1 MSEALLHEVPAGEA
15 PASEA
20 PIIYTTHADLNP
32 VERAVSQRR
41 SLRGF
46 LPRPVPMETVRR
58 ILELAGRAPSGT
70 NMQPWMCHVLTG
82 PALRRLTDGL
92 TARANDPEAVNTS
105 EFPYYPERFFEP
117 YRGRRRKVGWD
128 LYGLLGIEK
137 GDYARTK
144 AQHDRNLVFFD
155 APVGMIFK
163 VHRDLKIGSWLDYG
177 MFLQN
182 VMVLARS
189 HGLETCPQA
198 AFSHFHETIREHVA
212 IGDEYIVVCGM
223 ALGHADWSRPE
234 CALVVDREPLESYAS
249 FERE

>member
-1 MSEALLHEVPAGEA
+1 MNDA
-15 PASEA
+15 PNIDVRHSG
-20 PIIYTTHADLNP
+20 LNP
-32 VERAVSQRR
+32 VEEAVSQRR

-46 LPRPVPMETVRR
+46 LPKPVPETLVRR

-70 NMQPWMCHVLTG
+70 NMQPWLCHVLTG
-82 PALRRLTDGL
+82 PALARLTSAL
-92 TARANDPEAVNTS
+92 LAASSDPEKRNTS

-144 AQHDRNLVFFD
+144 VQHDRNLVFFD

-163 VHRDLKIGSWLDYG
+163 IHRDLRIGSWLDYG

-182 VMVLARS
+182 VMILARS

-198 AFSHFHETIREHVA
+198 AFSHFHTTIRQHVD
-212 IGDEYIVVCGM
+212 IGDDYVVVCGM

-234 CALVVDREPLESYAS
+234 CALVVDREPLASYAR
-249 FERE
+249 FESD